1 MARRPNPDNPLVA
14 WRHALRGLRRGGRL
28 AEDPRDAALRR
39 SIEVALLR
47 VPPRQREVLR
57 RYDLSGEPAIEVQR
71 GLGISTR
78 QFFRDRRAALTE
90 LAAHLPNLTAP
101 RPAVP
106 AAPTLPPRPMTDGP
120 RLASTLA
127 KHAA

>member
-1 MARRPNPDNPLVA
+1 
-14 WRHALRGLRRGGRL
+14 
-28 AEDPRDAALRR
+28 
-39 SIEVALLR
+39 LR

-57 RYDLSGEPAIEVQR
+57 RYDLSGEPAIELQR

-106 AAPTLPPRPMTDGP
+106 AAPTLPRTLNAQAEILQSSALTSYALELE
-120 RLASTLA
+120 RLLRGRTRG
-127 KHAA
+127 